1 MEPKGGKGEIEMK
14 LENFVKKSF
23 EQFNLSLDDGEMK
36 KSMAKKLIEELMKKY
51 GHEEAWDEEEFER
64 MFDLF

>member
-23 EQFNLSLDDGEMK
+23 EQFNLNLETGDMK
-36 KSMAKKLIEELMKKY
+36 KSMAQKLIKDLMTKY
-51 GHEEAWDEEEFER
+51 GHEEAWDEDEFNR

>member
-23 EQFNLSLDDGEMK
+23 NECNIDLEKDNMK
-36 KSMAKKLIEELMKKY
+36 KDQAKELIKNLMKKY
-51 GHEEAWDEEEFER
+51 GHEEAWDEDEFER